1 MAKPVFAVY
10 LDLLNDGSF
19 TGGNVSAYLQSASVQ
34 IGFTEPFESMGRD
47 NTASIELINT
57 DRRFSPEYSS
67 GAYYGQLTTGLAVK
81 ITVTYASVTTVLYL
95 GWIASI
101 SPLFNS
107 KGSRTATIECTG
119 WMDRA
124 QRAESL
130 IPLQIS
136 QTADIVIL
144 EVLENASIYPP
155 GFTGYWLLGTSTIGQ
170 TTRVGAVSTYFVAET
185 GITNLAYAGDWEAG
199 TTVYEAIENTVQREA
214 GRLFVARNGV
224 LYFYNRH
231 HFLLDTAIDATFTDS
246 MTDMSYSYGTE
257 VSNQITATY
266 QPRSVGTPGETL
278 AVLGNA
284 TFVASNTAL
293 EISFRFTDVTGGT
306 IAATAIITPV
316 TVTDYTAN
324 ALADGTGTDLTANIT
339 AIQVSSSA
347 TQITIEYT
355 NAGPDA
361 YILETAKVRGTPLTT
376 FEEQTYTAEDADSIL
391 QYGKLAYSLS
401 GTQDTLE
408 DATTIADFHLA
419 LLKDP
424 VGLVESVTFAG
435 WNTSLTSSLIARTI
449 GDKITV
455 HETQTGINGNWFI
468 IGETH
473 EFSSEDYRIT
483 WVLEDAGASA
493 YWTIGISGYS
503 EIGQTTYAGP
513 L

>member
-136 QTADIVIL
+136 QTADIVIQ

-185 GITNLAYAGDWEAG
+185 GITNLAYAGD
-199 TTVYEAIENTVQREA
+199 
-214 GRLFVARNGV
+214 
-224 LYFYNRH
+224 
-231 HFLLDTAIDATFTDS
+231 
-246 MTDMSYSYGTE
+246 
-257 VSNQITATY
+257 
-266 QPRSVGTPGETL
+266 
-278 AVLGNA
+278 
-284 TFVASNTAL
+284 
-293 EISFRFTDVTGGT
+293 
-306 IAATAIITPV
+306 
-316 TVTDYTAN
+316 
-324 ALADGTGTDLTANIT
+324 
-339 AIQVSSSA
+339 
-347 TQITIEYT
+347 
-355 NAGPDA
+355 
-361 YILETAKVRGTPLTT
+361 
-376 FEEQTYTAEDADSIL
+376 
-391 QYGKLAYSLS
+391 
-401 GTQDTLE
+401 
-408 DATTIADFHLA
+408 
-419 LLKDP
+419 
-424 VGLVESVTFAG
+424 
-435 WNTSLTSSLIARTI
+435 
-449 GDKITV
+449 
-455 HETQTGINGNWFI
+455 
-468 IGETH
+468 
-473 EFSSEDYRIT
+473 
-483 WVLEDAGASA
+483 
-493 YWTIGISGYS
+493 
-503 EIGQTTYAGP
+503 
-513 L
+513 